1 MADVSASE
9 MISLINELIDAFD
22 EAAERHGVERINT
35 VGDVYL
41 AACGLPIPRL
51 DHAKRAAALAV
62 EMVSIVNRFNRT
74 HGFRLTLGVGLSSG
88 EVDAGIVG
96 KRRFVYEILGES
108 VTIARQL
115 ATETPINTVSIAKST
130 FDDLQ
135 DQTPFK
141 ATKALKSEALGTVER
156 WVTSTPKLIDTSGNR
171 A

>member
-1 MADVSASE
+1 MYK
-9 MISLINELIDAFD
+9 
-22 EAAERHGVERINT
+22 RQ

-51 DHAKRAAALAV
+51 DHAKRAAALAI
-62 EMVSIVNRFNRT
+62 ELVSIVNRFNRT

-96 KRRFVYEILGES
+96 KRRFVYEILGEG

-130 FDDLQ
+130 YDDLQ
-135 DQTPFK
+135 DKTLFK
-141 ATKALKSEALGTVER
+141 TAKPIKSDALGTIER
-156 WVTSTPKLIDTSGNR
+156 WVTSTPKLIDKTGSG

>member
-1 MADVSASE
+1 
-9 MISLINELIDAFD
+9 MIGLINELIDAFD

-51 DHAKRAAALAV
+51 DHAKRAAALAL
-62 EMVSIVNRFNRT
+62 EMVSIVHRFNRM
-74 HGFRLTLGVGLSSG
+74 HNFRLTIGIGLSSG

-108 VTIARQL
+108 VTVARQL
-115 ATETPINTVSIAKST
+115 ATETQMNTVSIAQST
-130 FDDLQ
+130 YSDLQ
-135 DQTPFK
+135 DQSGFK
-141 ATKALKSEALGTVER
+141 SVKPLKSEALGTIER
-156 WVTSTPKLIDTSGNR
+156 WVSSGPKLVNKSESG